1 MPPKKKPLTKKTKN
15 GEWCSLIDNMPLSLQ
30 KKKDA
35 HVTLEKYQFPL
46 LLLFFIVV
54 SCVPLS
60 KFLNNF
66 VS

>member
-1 MPPKKKPLTKKTKN
+1 MPLKKTVDQKMKN
-15 GEWCSLIDNMPLSLQ
+15 SERCPLIDNMPLSLK

-35 HVTLEKYQFPL
+35 YVTLENNQFLL
-46 LLLFFIVV
+46 LLLFFVVV

-60 KFLNNF
+60 NFLNNF